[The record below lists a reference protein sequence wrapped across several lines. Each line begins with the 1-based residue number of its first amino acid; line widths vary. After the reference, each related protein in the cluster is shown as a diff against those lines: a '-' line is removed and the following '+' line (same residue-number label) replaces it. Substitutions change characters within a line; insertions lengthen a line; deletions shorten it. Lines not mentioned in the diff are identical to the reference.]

1 MQQIA
6 RDQRRQ
12 QREHLVDLRAQVRQ
26 ARTDRKAALEQARAR
41 CRGERLA
48 ARQRVQELRER
59 VIRELREAVAAERAS
74 ARETCSARLG
84 AARGISDRIARVRA
98 QLEAERS
105 YQRDMRRI
113 ERANR
118 QRTRAAHRTTAAE
131 HRSQSDDTV
140 AGNIPPELVSLWE
153 RVKRSI
159 RGSDRMSRTEAFLE
173 YAESHPEEVLQ
184 ALDDRTDALVRELE
198 ARERDASRAFR
209 EAASPSPNFAESTPE
224 SYAGGDVP
232 F

>member
-1 MQQIA
+1 MSAPLLSPAEGRRQRRELLQQIA

-12 QREHLVDLRAQVRQ
+12 QREHLGDLRTQVRQ
-26 ARTDRKAALEQARAR
+26 ARADRKAALEEAKAR

-59 VIRELREAVAAERAS
+59 VIRELREAVAVERAS

-105 YQRDMRRI
+105 YQRDLRRI
-113 ERANR
+113 ERANN
-118 QRTRAAHRTTAAE
+118 QRTRQAHRTTAAE

-140 AGNIPPELVSLWE
+140 LGNIPPELASLWE

-159 RGSDRMSRTEAFLE
+159 RGSDRTSRTEAFL
-173 YAESHPEEVLQ
+173 VLFP
-184 ALDDRTDALVRELE
+184 ACLCCWPRASGRDRVVAQ
-198 ARERDASRAFR
+198 RA
-209 EAASPSPNFAESTPE
+209 AVT
-224 SYAGGDVP
+224 
-232 F
+232 